1 MHELQHKLMRLSQ
14 EKNLG
19 KHSLREIAALV
30 GEQSPQKIKHHL
42 GQLEKRGLIRVD
54 RSKNLIERTQQ
65 GWVTGFLTKARLLSI
80 PILGSANAGPA
91 ALLAEPN
98 IVGYLKVSNTL
109 IGKKASRNLFAL
121 RVDGPS
127 MNRSEV
133 NGKRIE
139 DGDYVIVDSDD
150 RVPHDGDVILSVID
164 GMTNIKRFH
173 RDRLNKQIALV
184 SDSTHD
190 FPPIYIH
197 EDDDFFINGK
207 VIQVIKKPR

>member
-1 MHELQHKLMRLSQ
+1 
-14 EKNLG
+14 
-19 KHSLREIAALV
+19 
-30 GEQSPQKIKHHL
+30 
-42 GQLEKRGLIRVD
+42 
-54 RSKNLIERTQQ
+54 
-65 GWVTGFLTKARLLSI
+65 
-80 PILGSANAGPA
+80 
-91 ALLAEPN
+91 
-98 IVGYLKVSNTL
+98 
-109 IGKKASRNLFAL
+109 
-121 RVDGPS
+121 

-164 GMTNIKRFH
+164 EMTNIKRFH